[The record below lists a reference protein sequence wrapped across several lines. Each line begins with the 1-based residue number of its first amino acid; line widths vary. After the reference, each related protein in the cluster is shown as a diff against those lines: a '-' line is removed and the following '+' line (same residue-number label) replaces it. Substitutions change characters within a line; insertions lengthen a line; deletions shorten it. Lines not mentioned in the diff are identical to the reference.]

1 MTQLQDPPAEL
12 QLTTIERDGR
22 TIHLLGTAH
31 ISERSVA
38 EVRQAIDELNPD
50 TVCVELDQ
58 HRHDALTD
66 ESRWRNLDIFQVIRQ
81 RKVPMLLANLMLGA
95 YQARLGD
102 RLGVKPGAEMLAA
115 VRAAEEAGAE
125 LVLAD
130 RDIQIT
136 LKRTWRNLSFWT
148 KLKLF
153 FSLGMGLFDTEEL
166 TEESLE
172 QLRRGETLD
181 DMLRE
186 LAEAFPQVKVPLID
200 ERDAYLA
207 ASVAAAPGDVVLAV
221 VGAAHV
227 SGMRAHLEAGHGD
240 ERAALDELPPPGKVL
255 RTLKW
260 AVPVIVLAAFS
271 VGYYRHAGEGL
282 KDMLVAWVLPNAIL
296 ASVLSLVAGSRLLSA
311 LTAFVASP
319 ITSLN
324 PTIVA
329 GIPVGLVEAWLR
341 KPTVEDCERVREDS
355 KTLRGLYR
363 NRFTRVLLVF
373 VGATVGSA
381 LGGYAGLT
389 WLIALLGS

>member
-1 MTQLQDPPAEL
+1 MTQLEDPPAEL
-12 QLTTIERDGR
+12 HLTTIERDGK

-31 ISERSVA
+31 ISERSVE
-38 EVRQAIDELNPD
+38 EVQQAVETLQPD
-50 TVCVELDQ
+50 SVCVELDQ
-58 HRHDALTD
+58 HRYDALTD
-66 ESRWRNLDIFQVIRQ
+66 ESRWRNLDIFQVIRH
-81 RKVPMLLANLMLGA
+81 RKVPMLLANLLLGA

-115 VRAAEEAGAE
+115 VQATEAAGAE

-130 RDIQIT
+130 RDIQTT
-136 LKRTWRNLSFWT
+136 LKRTWRNLSLWT

-153 FSLGMGLFDTEEL
+153 FSLLMGLFDSEEL
-166 TEESLE
+166 TKDSIEEMK
-172 QLRRGETLD
+172 RGETLD

-186 LAEAFPQVKVPLID
+186 FAEAFPQVKQPLID

-207 ASVAAAPGDVVLAV
+207 ASVAAAPGEVVLAV

-227 SGMRAHLEAGHGD
+227 GGMREHLDAERGD
-240 ERAALDELPPPGKVL
+240 ERATLDELPPPGKL
-255 RTLKW
+255 LKALKW
-260 AVPVIVLAAFS
+260 VVPVVVLAAFS
-271 VGYYRHAGEGL
+271 VGYYRHQGEGL
-282 KDMLVAWVLPNAIL
+282 QEMLLAWVLPNAVL
-296 ASVLSLVAGSRLLSA
+296 ASALSLVAGSRLLSA

-373 VGATVGSA
+373 VGSSIGSA
-381 LGGYAGLT
+381 LGGYIGLT
-389 WLIALLGS
+389 WLITLL

>member
-1 MTQLQDPPAEL
+1 
-12 QLTTIERDGR
+12 
-22 TIHLLGTAH
+22 
-31 ISERSVA
+31 
-38 EVRQAIDELNPD
+38 
-50 TVCVELDQ
+50 
-58 HRHDALTD
+58 
-66 ESRWRNLDIFQVIRQ
+66 
-81 RKVPMLLANLMLGA
+81 
-95 YQARLGD
+95 
-102 RLGVKPGAEMLAA
+102 MLAA
-115 VRAAEEAGAE
+115 VDAAREAGAE

-136 LKRTWRNLSFWT
+136 LKRTWRNLSLWT
-148 KLKLF
+148 KLKLI
-153 FSLGMGLFDTEEL
+153 FSLVMSVFETEEL

-172 QLRRGETLD
+172 ELRRGETLD

-186 LAEAFPQVKVPLID
+186 LAKAFPQVKTPLID

-207 ASVAAAPGDVVLAV
+207 ASITAAPGRVVLAV

-227 SGMRAHLEAGHGD
+227 AGMREHLEAGRSD
-240 ERAALDELPPPGKVL
+240 ERTALDRLPPPGRLFHV
-255 RTLKW
+255 LKW

-271 VGYYRHAGEGL
+271 VGYYRHQGEGL
-282 KDMLVAWVLPNAIL
+282 ENMVLAWVLPNAIL
-296 ASVLSLVAGSRLLSA
+296 AAVLSLVAGSRLLSA

-341 KPTVEDCERVREDS
+341 KPTVEDCERVREDA

-373 VGATVGSA
+373 LGATFGSA
-381 LGGYAGLT
+381 LGGYVGLT
-389 WLIALLGS
+389 WLLALLGS

>member
-1 MTQLQDPPAEL
+1 
-12 QLTTIERDGR
+12 
-22 TIHLLGTAH
+22 
-31 ISERSVA
+31 
-38 EVRQAIDELNPD
+38 
-50 TVCVELDQ
+50 
-58 HRHDALTD
+58 
-66 ESRWRNLDIFQVIRQ
+66 
-81 RKVPMLLANLMLGA
+81 
-95 YQARLGD
+95 
-102 RLGVKPGAEMLAA
+102 
-115 VRAAEEAGAE
+115 
-125 LVLAD
+125 
-130 RDIQIT
+130 
-136 LKRTWRNLSFWT
+136 
-148 KLKLF
+148 
-153 FSLGMGLFDTEEL
+153 
-166 TEESLE
+166 
-172 QLRRGETLD
+172 
-181 DMLRE
+181 
-186 LAEAFPQVKVPLID
+186 
-200 ERDAYLA
+200 
-207 ASVAAAPGDVVLAV
+207 
-221 VGAAHV
+221 
-227 SGMRAHLEAGHGD
+227 MRAHLEAGHGD